1 MEAHP
6 VDPRDIEIEFYDP
19 TYRVVFWSEGRADEY
34 DVTNAPDV
42 NEVLAWAQERASS
55 DQQIVV
61 YALAD
66 RTAVRVFG
74 SDPSRNE
81 G

>member
-1 MEAHP
+1 MDAQP

-19 TYRVVFWSEGRADEY
+19 TYRVTFWSEGRADEY
-34 DVTNAPDV
+34 DVTGAPDV
-42 NEVLAWAQERASS
+42 KEVLAWAHERASD

-61 YALAD
+61 YALAG

-74 SDPSRNE
+74 SDPTRTE
-81 G
+81 